1 MGKKTETKEN
11 IETIP
16 GDKESTENK
25 TIKASGFAGLPI
37 DESIDSWMDEDM
49 GGIDSDDEGESDN
62 MKVVDNT
69 KHNNMAEEKAP
80 SKGNGFAGLPIDNSV
95 DDWMNDDMGTMESDN
110 EGDSGNIEDVTNTKQ
125 NNIVKET
132 TSMAEEKAP
141 TKGSGFAGLPI
152 DESVDDWMNDDM
164 GTMESD
170 NEGDSGNIEDVTNT
184 KQNNIVKETTSIA
197 EEKAP
202 TKASGFAGLPID
214 E

>member
-25 TIKASGFAGLPI
+25 TIKVSGFAGLPI

-49 GGIDSDDEGESDN
+49 GGIDSDDEG
-62 MKVVDNT
+62 DNT
-69 KHNNMAEEKAP
+69 KQNNIVKETTSMAEEKAP
-80 SKGNGFAGLPIDNSV
+80 TKGNGFAGLPIDNSV

-110 EGDSGNIEDVTNTKQ
+110 EGDSGNIGDV
-125 NNIVKET
+125 I
-132 TSMAEEKAP
+132 
-141 TKGSGFAGLPI
+141 
-152 DESVDDWMNDDM
+152 
-164 GTMESD
+164 
-170 NEGDSGNIEDVTNT
+170 NT